1 MAAWRWQNSSHP
13 HGRTKSYYANHPL
26 YPGSYQQP
34 ESQTRTSRRIH
45 DGFTINT
52 NYGLDT
58 VSDDVNSS
66 PYSSPYYI
74 NGRYNSDNLTTQR
87 GNSASVQGTKKIF
100 LPEEL
105 IERDDIELTQEP
117 EAVIEMWQGKQIKFW
132 MPYSKTVVGNQIIL
146 KNTGECTGI
155 LSIYFSTA
163 PDAEPIYE
171 TAIDLCD
178 VSPDAFEKFEL
189 YSMTT
194 VPQNANGKHRLY
206 VRMEIWDEISQER
219 SENPFNTGRKIEIA
233 ATGLGNHEAAVVHLG
248 DKNTPVDE
256 KYVYEPLPNRPML
269 GLVYSEWHCIPVD
282 RIDNMKMGARVSLRT
297 DIYDIFCVSNGA
309 RAYLMAYDH
318 NTKGLVDK
326 YAGAENPPMRDWKL
340 MEVNPDAKQINI
352 AQMTLPDVYGANF
365 PLSFVAVVDGE
376 SPLRYM
382 RIGRWSDQRVFPNSS
397 GSEVTITIDE
407 TTWFNSD
414 LGKASGYYIFEY
426 KTDPD
431 AHTTGWMNSG
441 EIVDLATYG
450 ITVSGTPYEGS
461 TINISSTVS
470 LSGQKTMESYEY
482 SDARPVVGASL
493 IMFHNNRLYLAGF
506 KNDPNLVQCSAINE
520 IGPDFFSFPYRF
532 YTPNRSP
539 YDTRITPITA
549 MVEYTSD
556 QIMFIGKAFFSI
568 FRTYGSR
575 SAASLE
581 SGMPTQVSTYVD
593 SAGVQTQG
601 DICNYKGV
609 IYSYDQKE
617 GLRRFS
623 GATWS
628 RLPTTVDSHYDRVDM
643 DRPRKLWGYANKL
656 YFNYYDSIDGKAKCL
671 IWDMMMNYQQFPW
684 FQDVDIPF
692 CDARWNETE
701 EIVGI
706 HPDYPMIMSLYA
718 EDTWRRLD
726 TPIQFRRDTKYLN
739 MPGNASDFTVNRL
752 HVKVLN
758 NANRWWWVA
767 INGDKQ
773 NMTQF
778 RGHDNYWRQPV
789 WDTITVKEPVES
801 PFPFEDAFE
810 ENAIYR
816 MDIMDI
822 RVRCSSVQARIKT
835 KTFRVQADL
844 VSVEFEASP
853 RQYN

>member
-1 MAAWRWQNSSHP
+1 MAWRAQNSSHP
-13 HGRTKSYYANHPL
+13 HYTRVPGYYARNKL
-26 YPGSYQQP
+26 YPDAYSRV

-58 VSDDVNSS
+58 TSDDVNSS

-87 GNSASVQGTKKIF
+87 GNSASVQGTKKIY

-105 IERDDIELTQEP
+105 IERDDVELTQEP
-117 EAVIEMWQGKQIKFW
+117 EATIEMWQGKQIKFW
-132 MPYSKTVVGNQIIL
+132 MPFKKKIVGNQIIL

-155 LSIYFSTA
+155 LSIYFSTT
-163 PDAEPIYE
+163 PDGEPIYE

-194 VPQNANGKHRLY
+194 VPANANGKKRVY
-206 VRMEIWDEISQER
+206 VRMEIWDEIDQKR

-233 ATGLGNHEAAVVHLG
+233 ATGLGNHEESIIRLG
-248 DKNTPVDE
+248 DKNTPVKE
-256 KYVYEPLPNRPML
+256 KYEYSPMPSRPNL
-269 GLVYSEWHCIPVD
+269 GLVYSDWRSIPVD
-282 RIDNMKMGARVSLRT
+282 RIDNMKTGARVFRFQEK
-297 DIYDIFCVSNGA
+297 YDIFCVNNGA
-309 RAYLMAYDH
+309 QAFLMAYD
-318 NTKGLVDK
+318 LVNKKIVTTQNRIGEDT
-326 YAGAENPPMRDWKL
+326 WKL
-340 MEVNPDAKQINI
+340 MEVNSKAKQINI
-352 AQMTLPDVYGANF
+352 AQFSLQGGGAAGR
-365 PLSFVAVVDGE
+365 SFVAVVDGE

-382 RIGRWSDQRVFPNSS
+382 QIGVWNDQRTFPSTS
-397 GSEVTITIDE
+397 GDDVSVTIDE
-407 TTWFNSD
+407 DKWFNSD
-414 LGKASGYYIFEY
+414 LGKASGYYVFEY
-426 KTDPD
+426 KMDTS
-431 AHTTGWMNSG
+431 TMTRGWFNSG
-441 EIVDLATYG
+441 KVVDLQGTYG
-450 ITVSGTPYEGS
+450 IKVTGTPAEGS
-461 TINISSTVS
+461 VINVSSTVS
-470 LSGQKTMESYEY
+470 LSGQKVMQSYEY
-482 SDARPVVGASL
+482 ADARPVVGASL

-506 KNDPNLVQCSAINE
+506 KYDPNLVQCSSIE
-520 IGPDFFSFPYRF
+520 DDGPDFFSFPYRF
-532 YTPNRSP
+532 YVPNRSP
-539 YDTRITPITA
+539 YDTTSTPLVA
-549 MVEYTSD
+549 MVEYATD
-556 QIMFIGKAFFSI
+556 QIMFVGKAFYSI
-568 FRTYGSR
+568 FKTYSSS
-575 SAASLE
+575 SAPSME
-581 SGMPTQVSTYVD
+581 SGMPTQVSTWVD
-593 SAGVQTQG
+593 SGGIQWQG

-656 YFNYYDSIDGKAKCL
+656 YFNYYDVKDGKAKCL
-671 IWDMMMNYQQFPW
+671 VWDMQMNYQQFPW

-706 HPDYPMIMSLYA
+706 HPDYPMIMALYA

-726 TPIQFRRDTKYLN
+726 TPIQFRRDTKFLN
-739 MPGNASDFTVNRL
+739 MPGNSADFTVNRL

-758 NANRWWWVA
+758 NSNRWWW
-767 INGDKQ
+767 ISITGDKQ

-778 RGHDNYWRQPV
+778 RGHDTYWRQPV
-789 WDTITVKEPVES
+789 WDTITVTEPIET

-816 MDIMDI
+816 MDIMDV
-822 RVRCSSVQARIKT
+822 RVRATAIQARVKT
-835 KTFRVQADL
+835 KTFRKQADL
-844 VSVEFEASP
+844 VSVEFEVAP
-853 RQYN
+853 KDYI